1 MDIMYLY
8 QTLILIG
15 SVVVTASVRDIIRRR
30 KSVRTYSG
38 EALRSEDRKKLD
50 EFLRALGNPFGVP
63 VEFRFLD
70 AKEYALSSP
79 VIVGTDEYV
88 AAKVRRVPQS
98 EIAYGYSF
106 EAFCL
111 FAESLGIGTVM
122 LAATLSRRAFERA
135 MEVKDTEVMPV
146 ASPIGYPA
154 DKQSVREKL
163 MRKGI
168 KADERL
174 PFDTLFFENSFAHG
188 LIPEYAGQFRDALE
202 MARLAPSAGNKQPW
216 RAVVCGDKV
225 HFYEKKSK
233 AMSNNPLGDIQKVD
247 VGIALAHFDLTL
259 KESGISGDFAV
270 DDPGFSTDN
279 SIEYIVTYEVKH

>member
-1 MDIMYLY
+1 MA
-8 QTLILIG
+8 T
-15 SVVVTASVRDIIRRR
+15 SVKDLIRRR
-30 KSVRTYSG
+30 KSVRTFSG
-38 EALRSEDRKKLD
+38 ETLRSEDRQKLD
-50 EFLRALGNPFGVP
+50 EFLKTLDNPFGIP

-70 AKEYALSSP
+70 AKEHGLSSP
-79 VIVGTDEYV
+79 VIVGTDSYV
-88 AAKVRRVPQS
+88 AAKVSRVPQS

-122 LAATLSRRAFERA
+122 LAATISRSTFEKA

-154 DKQSVREKL
+154 DKKSVREKL

-174 PFDTLFFENSFAHG
+174 PFDTLFFEKSFAQC
-188 LIPEYAGQFRDALE
+188 LAPEHAGQFRDALE

-216 RAVVCGDKV
+216 RAVVCGDTV
-225 HFYEKKSK
+225 HFYEKKAK

-259 KESGISGDFAV
+259 KESGINGCFAV
-270 DDPGFSTDN
+270 DDPGFETDD
-279 SIEYIVTYEVKH
+279 SMEYIVSYEVKR

>member
-1 MDIMYLY
+1 MD
-8 QTLILIG
+8 
-15 SVVVTASVRDIIRRR
+15 ASVKDIICRR
-30 KSVRTYSG
+30 KSVRTYNG
-38 EALRSEDRKKLD
+38 ERLCFEDKQKLEEHLKALD
-50 EFLRALGNPFGVP
+50 NPFGVP
-63 VEFRFLD
+63 VEFRILD
-70 AKEYALSSP
+70 AKEHDLSSP
-79 VIVGTDEYV
+79 VIIGAEEYV
-88 AAKVRRVPQS
+88 AAKVPRVPQS

-122 LAATLSRRAFERA
+122 LAATLSRSSFEKA
-135 MEVKDTEVMPV
+135 LKVKDTEVMPV

-154 DKQSVREKL
+154 EKQSVREKL

-174 PFDTLFFENSFAHG
+174 PFDTLFFENSFAQG
-188 LIPEYAGQFRDALE
+188 LAQEKAGKFRDALE

-216 RAVVCGDKV
+216 RVVVCGDKA

-233 AMSNNPLGDIQKVD
+233 AMSSNPLGDIQKVD

-259 KESGISGDFAV
+259 KESGISGSFSI
-270 DDPGFSTDN
+270 DDPGFATDD
-279 SIEYIVTYEVKH
+279 SIEYIITYEVLC